1 MDWKFMGIWE
11 KLRFHIKLYTDA
23 SIMSNIPCLINWK
36 KKRTKQQ
43 QQPNKKTPYDSVKI
57 IYF

>member
-11 KLRFHIKLYTDA
+11 KLRFHIKLHTDA

-36 KKRTKQQ
+36 KQTTKKK
-43 QQPNKKTPYDSVKI
+43 QPNKKTPYDSVKN

>member
-36 KKRTKQQ
+36 KKKEQNNNNQTKKH
-43 QQPNKKTPYDSVKI
+43 PMIV
-57 IYF
+57 